1 MNMPHATHP
10 QIRRQLQQAHGHLA
24 KVIAMMDEGRSCS
37 TLTQQL
43 EAVEST
49 IRKSKR
55 MLVQDHLEHCIIDAI
70 ATGEMSREDAL
81 QAFSSL
87 TKYL

>member
-1 MNMPHATHP
+1 MVHASHPH
-10 QIRRQLQQAHGHLA
+10 IRRQLQQAHGHLA
-24 KVIAMMDEGRSCS
+24 KVIAMLDEGRSCPD
-37 TLTQQL
+37 LAQQL

-70 ATGEMSREDAL
+70 AAGEMSREDAL
-81 QAFSSL
+81 QAFTAL

>member
-1 MNMPHATHP
+1 MVHASHP
-10 QIRRQLQQAHGHLA
+10 LIRQRLQQAHGHLA

-37 TLTQQL
+37 DLAQQL

-49 IRKSKR
+49 LRKSKR

-70 ATGEMSREDAL
+70 AAGEMRREDAL
-81 QAFSSL
+81 KAFSSL

>member
-1 MNMPHATHP
+1 MVHETHP

-24 KVIAMMDEGRSCS
+24 KVITMMDEGRSCS
-37 TLTQQL
+37 DLAQQL

-49 IRKSKR
+49 LRKSKR

-70 ATGEMSREDAL
+70 AAGDMSREDAL
-81 QAFSSL
+81 RAFASL

>member
-1 MNMPHATHP
+1 MVHTTHP

-24 KVIAMMDEGRSCS
+24 KVITMMDEGRSCAD
-37 TLTQQL
+37 LAQQL

-70 ATGEMSREDAL
+70 AAGDMSREDAL
-81 QAFSSL
+81 RAFASL

>member
-1 MNMPHATHP
+1 MVHHSHP
-10 QIRRQLQQAHGHLA
+10 PIRRQLQQAHGHLV
-24 KVIAMMDEGRSCS
+24 KVIAMLDAGRSCS
-37 TLTQQL
+37 DLAQQL

-55 MLVQDHLEHCIIDAI
+55 MLVQDHLKHCIIDAI
-70 ATGEMSREDAL
+70 AAGEMSREDAL
-81 QAFSSL
+81 QAFAAL

>member
-1 MNMPHATHP
+1 MAHETHP
-10 QIRRQLQQAHGHLA
+10 HIRRQLQQAHGHLA
-24 KVIAMMDEGRSCS
+24 KVIAMLDAGRNCPD
-37 TLTQQL
+37 LAQQL

-70 ATGEMSREDAL
+70 AAGEMNREDAL
-81 QAFSSL
+81 QAFASL

>member
-1 MNMPHATHP
+1 MTHETHP
-10 QIRRQLQQAHGHLA
+10 LVRRQLQQAHGHLA
-24 KVIAMMDEGRSCS
+24 KVIAMLDAGRSCPD
-37 TLTQQL
+37 LAQQL

-70 ATGEMSREDAL
+70 AAGEMSREDAL
-81 QAFSSL
+81 RAFATL

>member
-1 MNMPHATHP
+1 MVHHSHP
-10 QIRRQLQQAHGHLA
+10 LIRRQLQQAHGHLA
-24 KVIAMMDEGRSCS
+24 KVIAMLDEGRSCS
-37 TLTQQL
+37 DLAQQL

-70 ATGEMSREDAL
+70 AAGEMSREDAL
-81 QAFSSL
+81 QAFAAL